1 MKVQIR
7 WADLDPNFHVR
18 HSVYYDWGAT
28 ARTQLLIQ
36 AGLTPQVM
44 AKLHFGPI
52 LFREECT
59 FRREIHFGDDI
70 EIDTVLVESRPD
82 YSRWTMRHRIMRGEE
97 VCATLIIEGAWLDT
111 KIRKLTAPPEVGAAA
126 LALLPHVNG
135 EE

>member
-1 MKVQIR
+1 M
-7 WADLDPNFHVR
+7 L
-18 HSVYYDWGAT
+18 
-28 ARTQLLIQ
+28 
-36 AGLTPQVM
+36 
-44 AKLHFGPI
+44 KLHFGPI

-70 EIDTVLVESRPD
+70 NIDTMLVESRPD

-97 VCATLIIEGAWLDT
+97 VCATIIIEGAWLDT
-111 KIRKLTAPPEVGAAA
+111 NIRKLTAPPEVGAAA